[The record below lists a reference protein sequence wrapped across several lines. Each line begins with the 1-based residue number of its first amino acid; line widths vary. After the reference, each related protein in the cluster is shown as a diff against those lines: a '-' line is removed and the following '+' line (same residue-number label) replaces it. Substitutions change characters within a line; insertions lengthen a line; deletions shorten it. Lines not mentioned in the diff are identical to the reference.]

1 MNDSLSAAKGRRGK
15 KREKGRESDKKEGEY
30 AIREEL
36 NMPQESESPILN
48 GPRTQL
54 VFAQPIGK

>member
-1 MNDSLSAAKGRRGK
+1 LSEKGRQGK

-36 NMPQESESPILN
+36 NMPQESESPIFN

-54 VFAQPIGK
+54 VFAQPIVK